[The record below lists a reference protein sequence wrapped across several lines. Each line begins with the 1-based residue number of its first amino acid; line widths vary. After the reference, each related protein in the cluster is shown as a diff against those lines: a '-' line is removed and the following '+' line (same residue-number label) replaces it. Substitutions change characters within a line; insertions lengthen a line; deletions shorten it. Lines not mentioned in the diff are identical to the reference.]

1 MSTAIAQPV
10 AHVAAGSHTVTK
22 PPRVLSIDILRG
34 LTIALMILVNTPG
47 DGRVAYHQLDHIPW
61 NGWTITDLVFPTF
74 LFLVGCSI
82 VFALQGRLER
92 GESRRS
98 LALKIVRRAALIF
111 AIDLFLSIMPTFHYT
126 RLRIYGVLT
135 RIAVVYLVVA
145 LTFLF
150 TRRIRVL
157 LGITAVCLIAYW
169 ILMRF
174 VPTPGLGH
182 PGIDFPI
189 LDPDKNLGAWLD
201 RHIMAFLQRTIHTGH
216 LYERTRDPEGVLS
229 TIPSFGTAF
238 LGCCT
243 ALWMRRPE
251 LTLVKNRLYL
261 LGMGVVSIFL
271 GELWNPYLPIN
282 KKVWTSSYVLFCAGI
297 AMILLSLLSTLVDTP
312 RWPQRHRVLHA
323 AAKPWLIF
331 GSNAIFAYVIADVWE
346 MIFNFFH
353 FPDPTR
359 PGRTMGLFR
368 WGYLHTAA
376 AHGSTPNTSL
386 VYSLAFVALC
396 FFSTWLLWRKKIF
409 LKV

>member
-1 MSTAIAQPV
+1 M
-10 AHVAAGSHTVTK
+10 
-22 PPRVLSIDILRG
+22 
-34 LTIALMILVNTPG
+34 
-47 DGRVAYHQLDHIPW
+47 
-61 NGWTITDLVFPTF
+61 
-74 LFLVGCSI
+74 
-82 VFALQGRLER
+82 
-92 GESRRS
+92 
-98 LALKIVRRAALIF
+98 
-111 AIDLFLSIMPTFHYT
+111 
-126 RLRIYGVLT
+126 
-135 RIAVVYLVVA
+135 
-145 LTFLF
+145 
-150 TRRIRVL
+150 L
-157 LGITAVCLIAYW
+157 LGITAVCLIVYW

-189 LDPDKNLGAWLD
+189 LDPDKNLSARGWIATSWPSCSAPSTPAISM
-201 RHIMAFLQRTIHTGH
+201 R
-216 LYERTRDPEGVLS
+216 RTRDPEGVLS

-243 ALWMRRPE
+243 APGVDAPPE
-251 LTLVKNRLYL
+251 GDAGEEPAIYL

-312 RWPQRHRVLHA
+312 RWPQRHRVLHT

-368 WGYLHTAA
+368 WGYLHTVA

-396 FFSTWLLWRKKIF
+396 FFSTWLLWRNKIF